1 MLEFFFYTKS
11 YYFSFKFAV
20 YGNFTFYNQKTI
32 LLTLK
37 EKKYYSNFIIM
48 DKKISTL
55 LLSLSILCF
64 YSCNQEHK
72 NSNTT
77 SKGKFTYFDY
87 SNRDDQ
93 NTGGIKMIPITTP
106 KGIFNVWTKRVGN
119 NPKIKVLLLHGGPG
133 GTHEFFENFD
143 GYLPKEEIEYIY
155 YDQLDSY
162 YSDKPNDSTLWTIQH
177 FVDEVEQV
185 RKALKLNKDNFYL
198 MGQSW
203 GGILAMEYA
212 LKYQQNLKGLI
223 ISNMMAS
230 APKYEKYAKEVLGP
244 QLPPEVWKE
253 ISVIEAKGD
262 YKNPRYSELLMK
274 YYYTQHVLRKPLKE
288 WPEFINRALVHL
300 NPRIYL
306 YMQGYSEFGITG
318 NATLKNWDVS
328 KRLKEISVPTLMIGG
343 KYDTM
348 DPKYME
354 WMSRQV
360 QQGRSLTLNS
370 GHLVQFD
377 DPKNY
382 FNGLIN
388 FLKEVDSN
396 QFKPDNK

>member
-1 MLEFFFYTKS
+1 
-11 YYFSFKFAV
+11 
-20 YGNFTFYNQKTI
+20 
-32 LLTLK
+32 
-37 EKKYYSNFIIM
+37 M
-48 DKKISTL
+48 DKKISSL
-55 LLSLSILCF
+55 LVSLIILCF
-64 YSCNQEHK
+64 CSCNQEYN
-72 NSNTT
+72 NSNKT

-87 SNRDDQ
+87 SNSDDQ
-93 NTGGIKMIPITTP
+93 NTGGIKMIPIFTP
-106 KGIFNVWTKRVGN
+106 KGTFNVWTKRVGN

-143 GYLPKEEIEYIY
+143 GYLPNEEVEYIY

-162 YSDKPNDSTLWTIQH
+162 YSDKPNDSTLWTIEH

-198 MGQSW
+198 LGQSW
-203 GGILAMEYA
+203 GGIIAMEYA

-253 ISVIEAKGD
+253 ISVIEVKGD
-262 YKNPRYSELLMK
+262 YENPRYSELLMK
-274 YYYTQHVLRKPLKE
+274 YYYTQHVLRKPLEE
-288 WPEFINRALVHL
+288 WPEFINRSLGHL
-300 NPRIYL
+300 NPKIYL

-328 KRLKEISVPTLMIGG
+328 KRLKEITVPTLMIGG

-348 DPKYME
+348 DPNYME

-360 QQGRSLTLNS
+360 KQGRGLTLNS